1 MKKVVMLLLATAIA
15 AVPAVA
21 MAAKKKHPPKEKT
34 IAELNEPG
42 MRVLKN
48 GLPLILPTWAMPIYF
63 SSQEAENKDHHHK
76 KKH

>member
-15 AVPAVA
+15 ALPAVA
-21 MAAKKKHPPKEKT
+21 MAAKKKQPPKEKT
-34 IAELNEPG
+34 VAELNEPG
-42 MRVLKN
+42 MRLLKN

-63 SSQEAENKDHHHK
+63 STQEADKKEHHK